1 MTKLLEEAIKVLRE
15 LSEDEQDAA
24 ANALFA
30 YFSTDQRH
38 DHLSTD

>member
-24 ANALFA
+24 AHALFA
-30 YFSTDQRH
+30 YIASEERL
-38 DHLSTD
+38 DHLSRD